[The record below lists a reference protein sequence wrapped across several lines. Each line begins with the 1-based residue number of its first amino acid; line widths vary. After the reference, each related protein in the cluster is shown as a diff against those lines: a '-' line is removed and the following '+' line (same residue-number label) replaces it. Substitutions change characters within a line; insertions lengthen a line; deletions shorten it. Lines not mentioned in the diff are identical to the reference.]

1 MIEGTPPYMKY
12 APQKA
17 CQMILKKGAPKIKRT
32 ISPDLDNFLK
42 KCLQRKVEKRLS
54 AAELLQ
60 HPFIL
65 NNALDHSQLQPL
77 MQAVLDE
84 MYDEEEDD
92 EEGRVP
98 EGIAC

>member
-1 MIEGTPPYMKY
+1 M
-12 APQKA
+12 
-17 CQMILKKGAPKIKRT
+17 
-32 ISPDLDNFLK
+32 
-42 KCLQRKVEKRLS
+42 EKRLS